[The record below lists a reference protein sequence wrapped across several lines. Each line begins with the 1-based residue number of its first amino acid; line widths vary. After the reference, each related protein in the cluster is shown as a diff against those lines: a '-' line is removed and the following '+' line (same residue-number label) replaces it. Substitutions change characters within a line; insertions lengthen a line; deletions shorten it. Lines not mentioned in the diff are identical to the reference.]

1 MFAIASGSAHSETS
15 SCTVMA
21 QIAQL
26 VLAAVALLVVL
37 QTCQA
42 QRRYVGKVV
51 CVFTLFY
58 ACMCAF
64 RSVCYR
70 SRSSHRSYQA
80 AVTHSYTAYYQC
92 WWSRCS
98 RYIGNFSR
106 DFERIIIYY
115 TTLSQQM
122 HRTRYHRYYETRY
135 YTGYYSVFGCCAG
148 YRSCSCSWCRSPPL
162 GCQSCSSGCC
172 RKYI

>member
-1 MFAIASGSAHSETS
+1 
-15 SCTVMA
+15 MA

-58 ACMCAF
+58 ACMCVL
-64 RSVCYR
+64 RSVCYQ
-70 SRSSHRSYQA
+70 SRSSHRSYRT

-106 DFERIIIYY
+106 DFEGIIIYY
-115 TTLSQQM
+115 TQHFLNKCM
-122 HRTRYHRYYETRY
+122 HRTRYHRYYVTRY

-162 GCQSCSSGCC
+162 GCQWCSTRCC
-172 RKYI
+172 RK